1 MIKYNPENTL
11 VSSLP
16 PFLTIWLIQVPP
28 DVITHQRLLYFYIF
42 FIYPFFYFETRI
54 TKKILFFIIIFNIT
68 LELYDIIQKLSRQ
81 NTLIFLT
88 EKNIIVIVLQ
98 NCNKKRTFSIRYI
111 IKNVRVYLYYYYISS
126 SFRFSTI

>member
-28 DVITHQRLLYFYIF
+28 DVITHQRLLYFYIP
-42 FIYPFFYFETRI
+42 IIFYFETRI
-54 TKKILFFIIIFNIT
+54 TKKILFFIIIFNVI

-98 NCNKKRTFSIRYI
+98 NCNKKTYI
-111 IKNVRVYLYYYYISS
+111 VYQIHNKKCTHITVLLYFI
-126 SFRFSTI
+126 